1 MTKGL
6 NVPSP
11 LSEEE
16 DDVVRATIGCAI
28 EVHRELGPGLLE
40 HFYQRA
46 LRLELDAQ
54 GIGYETERPIKVMYR
69 GAVLGVQRLDLLV
82 EGAVIVELKSV
93 GHLETL
99 HVVQVLSYLRA
110 ARLRAGL
117 LLNFNAAPLSIR
129 RLVL

>member
-1 MTKGL
+1 
-6 NVPSP
+6 
-11 LSEEE
+11 
-16 DDVVRATIGCAI
+16 
-28 EVHRELGPGLLE
+28 
-40 HFYQRA
+40 
-46 LRLELDAQ
+46 
-54 GIGYETERPIKVMYR
+54 
-69 GAVLGVQRLDLLV
+69 
-82 EGAVIVELKSV
+82 VIVEVKSV